1 MPSISVEILS
11 RPKGKDTS
19 NDALPKF
26 LAQYASAQRVGSL
39 IKETPSG
46 KLMSEW
52 QTVVNESSSKPQLVD
67 MAPAISAL
75 MGIKDEEEIVGLSIS
90 SAVIRTNMCTNLEM
104 DPNRSQLDLH
114 FTQTPCSSKIG
125 INFGQGVENHARRAC
140 NSDRNSTGLWRRKF
154 CQRA

>member
-1 MPSISVEILS
+1 MYVTLS
-11 RPKGKDTS
+11 QVINIFSKDSFSNRTLGTLDFHRNSLQAEGKDTS

-46 KLMSEW
+46 KLVSEW

-75 MGIKDEEEIVGLSIS
+75 MGIKDEEEIVGFSIS
-90 SAVIRTNMCTNLEM
+90 SAVIRN
-104 DPNRSQLDLH
+104 
-114 FTQTPCSSKIG
+114 
-125 INFGQGVENHARRAC
+125 
-140 NSDRNSTGLWRRKF
+140 
-154 CQRA
+154 